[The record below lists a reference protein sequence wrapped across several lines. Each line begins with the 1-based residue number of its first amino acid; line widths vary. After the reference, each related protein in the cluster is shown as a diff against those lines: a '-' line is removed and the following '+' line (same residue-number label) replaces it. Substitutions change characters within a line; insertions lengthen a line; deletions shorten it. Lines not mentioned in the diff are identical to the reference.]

1 MKISV
6 EEYLRGYDTIYPQ
19 ECTAE
24 ILTNAAKTVAAVNVL
39 LSVLEAEGVP
49 LEKNRLGSIVNS
61 GWRPPQVNGQI
72 TNAAP
77 KSKHMTAQACDL
89 YDPEGSIDDYLFSE
103 AGQRVLVA
111 QRLYLEHPASTKGWS
126 HVQTEAPRSGNRTFF
141 P

>member
-1 MKISV
+1 MRITV
-6 EEYLRGYDTIYPQ
+6 GDYLRGYDTIYPR

-24 ILTNAAKTVAAVNVL
+24 IMTNAAKTVAAVNSL
-39 LSVLEAEGVP
+39 LAVLEAEQVP
-49 LEKNRLGSIVNS
+49 LETNRLNSIINS

-77 KSKHMTAQACDL
+77 RSKHMTAQACDL
-89 YDPEGSIDDYLFSE
+89 YDPEGLIDDYLASE

-111 QRLYLEHPASTKGWS
+111 QRLFMEHPSATKGWC
-126 HVQTEAPRSGNRTFF
+126 HVQTEAPRSGRRIFY